1 VKQGRLLKADAL
13 KPYSFQCQCLRL
25 ILTIRWQQRI
35 TNKGVVE
42 MAEINDMKLCG
53 MTKVELAGSGER
65 VQTTASQYWGGHQK
79 VKEREGD
86 QNIVNGNPFL
96 PHPGS

>member
-1 VKQGRLLKADAL
+1 
-13 KPYSFQCQCLRL
+13 
-25 ILTIRWQQRI
+25 
-35 TNKGVVE
+35 
-42 MAEINDMKLCG
+42 